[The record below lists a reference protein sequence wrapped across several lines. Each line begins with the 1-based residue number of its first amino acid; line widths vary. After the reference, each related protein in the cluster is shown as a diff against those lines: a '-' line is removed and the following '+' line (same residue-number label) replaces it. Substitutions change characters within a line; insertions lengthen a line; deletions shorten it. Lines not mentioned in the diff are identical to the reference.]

1 MSNEI
6 AAKKTFSLA
15 PANLQE
21 AMQFADLLSKS
32 DMVPKDYQG
41 KPANILVA
49 VQWGGEIGLHPLQAL
64 QGIAVINGRP
74 ALWGDAMLA
83 LVLSSPACKDVIER
97 YEGEGDDY
105 AAVCIAQRHGR
116 EDKISRFSLKQAK
129 AAGLLGKTGTWTS
142 YRDRMLQ
149 MRARGFA
156 LRDQFADVIKGMAL
170 AEEVGDYV
178 DADFAPAR
186 PTALQIANAARIA
199 PTGGTDDERAALVA
213 DLEKIAATGL
223 QALERKWADIGKD
236 GRKMVGAQDW
246 TRIKGLVPAPII
258 STVEPAQDGPSY
270 AQLMQRVHGAK
281 TADDLEQVR
290 ADCGHLPQDQQ
301 SEILTAI
308 DAKEDGSV

>member
-6 AAKKTFSLA
+6 ATTKTFSLA

-49 VQWGGEIGLHPLQAL
+49 VQWGGEIGLHPLQSL

-74 ALWGDAMLA
+74 TLWGDAMLA

-116 EDKISRFSLKQAK
+116 EDKVARFSLKQAK
-129 AAGLLGKTGTWTS
+129 AAGLLGKSGPWTN

-156 LRDQFADVIKGMAL
+156 LRDQFTDVLKGMAL
-170 AEEVGDYV
+170 AEEVSDYV
-178 DADFAPAR
+178 DSDFTPAR
-186 PTALQIANAARIA
+186 PTTQQIANAARVA

-223 QALERKWADIGKD
+223 QALEKKWADIGKD

-246 TRIKGLVPAPII
+246 TRIKGLVPAPIDPPV
-258 STVEPAQDGPSY
+258 TTAPAGPTY
-270 AQLMQRVHGAK
+270 AQLMQRIHGAK
-281 TADDLEQVR
+281 SAHDLEQVR
-290 ADCGHLPQDQQ
+290 ADCGHLPADQQ
-301 SEILTAI
+301 SEILAAI
-308 DAKEDGSV
+308 DAKEAGDA